1 MKPQSLATGL
11 GSRIDDFRKQ
21 IRLIQVL
28 CNPGLKTR
36 HWKKLKEILV
46 ASASG
51 GEKIDANCVETLNFF
66 KGIDAMKHIDD
77 LEDVSE
83 TASKEFAIEE
93 SLDKMLALWEPVDFE
108 LKDWRTTGTSI
119 LAGQSVVM
127 ISKRF

>member
-1 MKPQSLATGL
+1 M
-11 GSRIDDFRKQ
+11 
-21 IRLIQVL
+21 
-28 CNPGLKTR
+28 
-36 HWKKLKEILV
+36 